1 MLLSK
6 VARYY
11 SIHWSHCLECTN
23 VSSIYILLTASV
35 IVFTAAVGGNKDCA
49 AQLIRKGARVND
61 TDKDGKTALMIA
73 VVNGHL
79 GLVDLLL
86 DNSADISLKSAV
98 SSSFTETLHF
108 PNNQI
113 DCIDSY

>member
-1 MLLSK
+1 M
-6 VARYY
+6 
-11 SIHWSHCLECTN
+11 
-23 VSSIYILLTASV
+23 
-35 IVFTAAVGGNKDCA
+35 
-49 AQLIRKGARVND
+49 ND

-98 SSSFTETLHF
+98 SCLFHRNVPFSNTVSCVDICSFIKHCNATILTF
-108 PNNQI
+108 QRTV
-113 DCIDSY
+113 YT